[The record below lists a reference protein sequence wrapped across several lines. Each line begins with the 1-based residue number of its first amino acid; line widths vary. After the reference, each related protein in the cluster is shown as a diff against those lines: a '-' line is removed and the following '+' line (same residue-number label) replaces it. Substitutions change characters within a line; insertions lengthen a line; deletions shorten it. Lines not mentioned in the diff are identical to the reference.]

1 MSGGSNYS
9 LGHHSYVLRTTI
21 NFLLTEHIFSE
32 SSCFSFDEKEFSET
46 MKSAIIIHP
55 SIQSLPIDK
64 NPNSKSV
71 VAAAL
76 ERRRNQEPD
85 TGHLIIRPGYLTLLQ
100 NA

>member
-1 MSGGSNYS
+1 MSGGRNYS
-9 LGHHSYVLRTTI
+9 VGHHSYVLRTTI

-46 MKSAIIIHP
+46 MKSAIIMHPSIHP
-55 SIQSLPIDK
+55 SIDK